1 MTLRDT
7 GGANWV
13 STRYEA
19 LNSWDL
25 SGTYSVT
32 AAACL
37 PGTQLGFGAACSI
50 VYNQSGA
57 TVTGRGTVRF
67 TITAG
72 GSGVLSLD
80 QLTFKLHVP
89 GGGNAFEMWL
99 DNLIL
104 QPSTGAIAGLMA
116 WRDCSVLACPSV

>member
-1 MTLRDT
+1 
-7 GGANWV
+7 
-13 STRYEA
+13 
-19 LNSWDL
+19 L
-25 SGTYSVT
+25 SAFNASGLYSVT
-32 AAACL
+32 TPSCL
-37 PGTQLGFGAACSI
+37 PGTQRGFGSQCSS
-50 VYNQSGA
+50 VYDQSGA
-57 TVTGRGTVRF
+57 VATGRGTVRF

-89 GGGNAFEMWL
+89 GGGNAYEMWL

-104 QPSTGAIAGLMA
+104 QPSTGAIAGVLA